1 MRAWMTGLVGLAA
14 ALVIDLIIWPVL
26 PNSFARFAIAGL
38 SLYAIFVLLIST
50 AVFLVRLRRLRVRLA
65 KLPRTPEELQ
75 NAFSGTGLERL
86 ARRIFDLSPADAA
99 PQPQVLLLQSRV
111 VPSQARHE
119 VKSLFR
125 DWLIRAQ
132 FLTALL
138 LLIGV
143 CGLSALNAYSAIMAF
158 PVVLPFS
165 LLAAA
170 LLAVI
175 IIAVFC
181 EIVLQ
186 AATERLLDAIVLLP
200 TERLDAHLLVQLAD
214 FGKRANEPSP
224 TPTPMAGVAYERALE
239 RLGLLLEGIAE
250 LLQNSAKDLTTCAD
264 LLASTMRAS
273 SDREERG
280 SILREEGSAAEL
292 KIVLEELIRAI
303 RPLTS
308 MIKHIPDAIKPSGA
322 DTAPAGQNTANVDL
336 GREVQRLLKEFE

>member
-165 LLAAA
+165 LLA
-170 LLAVI
+170 
-175 IIAVFC
+175 
-181 EIVLQ
+181 
-186 AATERLLDAIVLLP
+186 
-200 TERLDAHLLVQLAD
+200 
-214 FGKRANEPSP
+214 
-224 TPTPMAGVAYERALE
+224 
-239 RLGLLLEGIAE
+239 GI
-250 LLQNSAKDLTTCAD
+250 T
-264 LLASTMRAS
+264 
-273 SDREERG
+273 RG
-280 SILREEGSAAEL
+280 HHHCRFL
-292 KIVLEELIRAI
+292 
-303 RPLTS
+303 
-308 MIKHIPDAIKPSGA
+308 
-322 DTAPAGQNTANVDL
+322 
-336 GREVQRLLKEFE
+336 